1 MKNTSHNPLE
11 SIEQQHYKKRYLTRK
26 LQEEEA
32 EDAIRQYNHDEASR
46 SEEEQAMPNP
56 PTMVEKRQL

>member
-1 MKNTSHNPLE
+1 MKNTSHNPTE

-32 EDAIRQYNHDEASR
+32 DDAIRQYNHTEAGR
-46 SEEEQAMPNP
+46 GEEESSMPEAP
-56 PTMVEKRQL
+56 YVVEKRQL

>member
-1 MKNTSHNPLE
+1 MKNTSHNPVE

-32 EDAIRQYNHDEASR
+32 EDAIRQYNHADIGDG
-46 SEEEQAMPNP
+46 EEEQTMPDSP
-56 PTMVEKRQL
+56 YVVEKRQL

>member
-1 MKNTSHNPLE
+1 MKNTTHNPTE

-32 EDAIRQYNHDEASR
+32 KDAIRR
-46 SEEEQAMPNP
+46 
-56 PTMVEKRQL
+56 

>member
-1 MKNTSHNPLE
+1 MKNTTHNPVE

-32 EDAIRQYNHDEASR
+32 ENAIRHFNYEDASR
-46 SEEEQAMPNP
+46 SEEEPSVPNP
-56 PTMVEKRQL
+56 STMVEKREL

>member
-1 MKNTSHNPLE
+1 MKNTTHNPTE

-32 EDAIRQYNHDEASR
+32 KDAIRRYNHEEVSTGTEESPVPEASHV
-46 SEEEQAMPNP
+46 
-56 PTMVEKRQL
+56 VEKRQL